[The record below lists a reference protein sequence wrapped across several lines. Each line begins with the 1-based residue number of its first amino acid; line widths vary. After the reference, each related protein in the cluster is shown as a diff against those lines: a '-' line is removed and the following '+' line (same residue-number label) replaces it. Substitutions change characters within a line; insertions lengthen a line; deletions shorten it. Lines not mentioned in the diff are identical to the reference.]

1 MVLAMGRR
9 GRRVLLSFVLVAS
22 LLSLRSLVLASGIEQ
37 TWIPG
42 IYDAGDLDDAFALTS
57 FKALGA
63 PAPPRVDA
71 SARVVARVEPA
82 APDTTLSRAVST
94 TSSRAPPLA

>member
-1 MVLAMGRR
+1 MVLAM

-57 FKALGA
+57 LKALGA

-94 TSSRAPPLA
+94 TPSRAPPLA

>member
-1 MVLAMGRR
+1 MVLAMSRR
-9 GRRVLLSFVLVAS
+9 FLLSFVLIAS
-22 LLSLRSLVLASGIEQ
+22 LLSLRPLVLASGIEQ
-37 TWIPG
+37 TWIHG
-42 IYDAGDLDDAFALTS
+42 IYDAGDLDDAFALSS

-82 APDTTLSRAVST
+82 APDATLSRAVST